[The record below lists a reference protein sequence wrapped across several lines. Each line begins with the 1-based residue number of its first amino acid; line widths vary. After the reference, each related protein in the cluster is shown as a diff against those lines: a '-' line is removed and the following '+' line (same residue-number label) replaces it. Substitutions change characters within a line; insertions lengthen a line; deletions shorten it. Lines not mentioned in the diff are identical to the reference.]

1 MVQTMR
7 FDTSQSMK
15 LGQHQTLAPR
25 MIQSMEILQMP
36 LMALQERIE
45 QELESNIALEQVE
58 PGADADAVEG
68 GGDERVAEREDG
80 TDGER
85 ELLVGDDTRD
95 SAEDFQRLDELAETY
110 GDMLEDYVPSSPRVN
125 NDGERD
131 GKLDAMANIAAR
143 SASLEEQLL
152 EQWRL
157 AEVDDRTR
165 AVGELLIGYID
176 GQGFLSADTD
186 SILAQRAAVPG
197 LDLDEAVIER
207 TIDVLQDWLE
217 PRGVAA
223 RNLPESLLLQV
234 DAVER
239 LDDHRDPRWDDVRL
253 LLARHFED
261 VKQNRLPR
269 IAQATGLPVE
279 RIQEALGLMR
289 RLDLSPGRRLVNDA
303 PTPII
308 PYIIVEYDEE
318 TDSYVPSVNGDTLPG
333 LQLSAEYAAM
343 ARDRRQDKATREF
356 VSQNVQR
363 ANWIIDAIR
372 QRTSTLLRVA
382 NVVVTHQRDWFERG
396 SEGLK
401 PLPMTDV
408 ADQLGIHVATVS
420 RAVSDKWMQTPRGV
434 VPLRPFFSGGLQSE
448 DGRDM
453 SWEAV
458 RAQLKALIDAE
469 DKTRPLSDEA
479 LSKALEKQG
488 ITIARRTVVKYRDQL
503 GIPSARHRRVYC

>member
-1 MVQTMR
+1 
-7 FDTSQSMK
+7 
-15 LGQHQTLAPR
+15 
-25 MIQSMEILQMP
+25 
-36 LMALQERIE
+36 
-45 QELESNIALEQVE
+45 
-58 PGADADAVEG
+58 
-68 GGDERVAEREDG
+68 
-80 TDGER
+80 
-85 ELLVGDDTRD
+85 
-95 SAEDFQRLDELAETY
+95 
-110 GDMLEDYVPSSPRVN
+110 
-125 NDGERD
+125 
-131 GKLDAMANIAAR
+131 
-143 SASLEEQLL
+143 
-152 EQWRL
+152 
-157 AEVDDRTR
+157 
-165 AVGELLIGYID
+165 
-176 GQGFLSADTD
+176 
-186 SILAQRAAVPG
+186 
-197 LDLDEAVIER
+197 
-207 TIDVLQDWLE
+207 
-217 PRGVAA
+217 
-223 RNLPESLLLQV
+223 
-234 DAVER
+234 
-239 LDDHRDPRWDDVRL
+239 
-253 LLARHFED
+253 
-261 VKQNRLPR
+261 
-269 IAQATGLPVE
+269 VE

-308 PYIIVEYDEE
+308 PDIIVEYDEE
-318 TDSYVPSVNGDTLPG
+318 TDSYVPSVNGETLPG

-503 GIPSARHRRVYC
+503 GIPSARHRRVYG

>member
-186 SILAQRAAVPG
+186 SILAQRTAVPG

-253 LLARHFED
+253 LLAQHFED

-308 PYIIVEYDEE
+308 PDIIVEYDEE
-318 TDSYVPSVNGDTLPG
+318 TDSYVPSVNGETLPG

-382 NVVVTHQRDWFERG
+382 NVVVIHQRDWF
-396 SEGLK
+396 
-401 PLPMTDV
+401 
-408 ADQLGIHVATVS
+408 
-420 RAVSDKWMQTPRGV
+420 
-434 VPLRPFFSGGLQSE
+434 
-448 DGRDM
+448 
-453 SWEAV
+453 
-458 RAQLKALIDAE
+458 
-469 DKTRPLSDEA
+469 
-479 LSKALEKQG
+479 
-488 ITIARRTVVKYRDQL
+488 
-503 GIPSARHRRVYC
+503 